1 MKICIQ
7 GLGFV
12 GSAMSVAVGL
22 SKNKLSVKKEIIGIE
37 QPTKEGKK
45 IVESINKGIFPFK
58 TNDKILKK
66 SLKNLWKKKI
76 LKASYLKSHYED
88 ADVIIVSINCDLKRK
103 NNKIKINLDSFKEAI
118 KQFAVRI
125 KEGTLIIIES
135 TIPPGTCKEIIYP
148 LICNS
153 FIKRNLDQKKIY
165 LAHSYERVMPGKFY
179 LNSITNNWRVYS
191 GINDVSAKKCKN
203 FFEKII
209 NTKKYPLYELKNT
222 THSEFGKLLEN
233 SYRAVN
239 IALIDEWSVLANKLK
254 LDLFS
259 IINSIKAR
267 PTHKN
272 LMNPGFGV
280 GGYCLTKDPLIGN
293 VGAKQIYGINQKLP
307 LSNLAVKINN
317 NMPQRTIEKLKNY
330 FNNNL
335 KNKKI
340 LLLGVSYKEDVADTR
355 FSPSN
360 FFYKKMTS
368 YGAKITPHDPLVKFW
383 IEIKK
388 KISNKIPD
396 LSIFDAII
404 FSVKHKE
411 YKKIIFRKI
420 KRNKNFLIVDANN
433 VLTEKQTKDIKSKKF
448 NFISIGRS

>member
-12 GSAMSVAVGL
+12 GSAMSVAASL
-22 SKNKLSVKKEIIGIE
+22 SKNKVVGIE
-37 QPTKEGKK
+37 QPTQEGKK
-45 IVESINKGIFPFK
+45 IIESINKGIFPFK
-58 TNDKILKK
+58 TNDKALKK
-66 SLKNLWKKKI
+66 NLKILSKKNF

-88 ADVIIVSINCDLKRK
+88 ADVVIVSINCDLKKK
-103 NNKIKINLDSFKEAI
+103 NNKQKINLDIFKKAI

-125 KEGTLIIIES
+125 KEETLVIIES
-135 TIPPGTCKEIIYP
+135 TVPPGTCKEIIYP
-148 LICNS
+148 LIYNS
-153 FIKRNLDQKKIY
+153 FIKRKLDPERFY

-179 LNSITNNWRVYS
+179 LNSIINNWRVYS
-191 GINDVSAKKCKN
+191 GINNISAKKCKN
-203 FFEKII
+203 FFKKII
-209 NTKKYPLYELKNT
+209 NTKKYPLYQLKNT

-239 IALIDEWSVLANKLK
+239 IALIDEWSVLADKLK

-259 IINSIKAR
+259 IINSIKVR

-293 VGAKQIYGINQKLP
+293 IGAKQIYGINQKLP

-317 NMPQRTIEKLKNY
+317 NMPQRTIEKLKNH
-330 FNNNL
+330 FNKNL

-340 LLLGVSYKEDVADTR
+340 LLLGVSYKEDVADSR

-360 FFYKKMTS
+360 FFYKKMIS
-368 YGAKITPHDPLVKFW
+368 FGVKITPHDPLVKYW
-383 IEIKK
+383 IEFKK

-396 LSIFDAII
+396 LSKFDAII
-404 FSVKHKE
+404 FTVKHKE
-411 YKKIIFRKI
+411 YKKIKFKKI
-420 KRNKNFLIVDANN
+420 KKNKNFLIVDANN
-433 VLTEKQTKDIKSKKF
+433 VLSEKQTKDIKSKKF

>member
-12 GSAMSVAVGL
+12 GSAMSVAASL
-22 SKNKLSVKKEIIGIE
+22 SKNKVVGIE
-37 QPTKEGKK
+37 QPTQEGKK
-45 IVESINKGIFPFK
+45 IIESINKGIFPFK
-58 TNDKILKK
+58 TNDKALKK
-66 SLKNLWKKKI
+66 NLKILSKKNL
-76 LKASYLKSHYED
+76 LKASHLDSHYED

-103 NNKIKINLDSFKEAI
+103 NNKQKINLDSFKKAI
-118 KQFAVRI
+118 KQFAVKI
-125 KEGTLIIIES
+125 KEETLVIIES
-135 TIPPGTCKEIIYP
+135 TVPPGTCKEIIYP
-148 LICNS
+148 LIYNS
-153 FIKRNLDQKKIY
+153 FIKRKLDPEKFY

-179 LNSITNNWRVYS
+179 LNSIINNWRVYS
-191 GINDVSAKKCKN
+191 GINNISAKKCKN
-203 FFEKII
+203 FFKKII
-209 NTKKYPLYELKNT
+209 NTKKYPLYQLKNT

-239 IALIDEWSVLANKLK
+239 IALIDEWSVLADKLK

-259 IINSIKAR
+259 IINSIKVR

-293 VGAKQIYGINQKLP
+293 IGAKQIYGINQKLP

-317 NMPQRTIEKLKNY
+317 NMPQRTIEKLKNH

-340 LLLGVSYKEDVADTR
+340 LLLGVSYKEDVADSR

-360 FFYKKMTS
+360 FFYKKMIS
-368 YGAKITPHDPLVKFW
+368 FGGKITPHDPLVKYW
-383 IEIKK
+383 IEFKK
-388 KISNKIPD
+388 KISNKIPE
-396 LSIFDAII
+396 LSKFDAII

-411 YKKIIFRKI
+411 YKKIKFKKI
-420 KRNKNFLIVDANN
+420 KKNKNFLVVDANN
-433 VLTEKQTKDIKSKKF
+433 VLSKKQTKDIRSKKF

>member
-12 GSAMSVAVGL
+12 GSAMSVAASS
-22 SKNKLSVKKEIIGIE
+22 SKNKVVGIE
-37 QPTKEGKK
+37 QPTQEGKK
-45 IVESINKGIFPFK
+45 IIDSINKGIFPFK
-58 TNDKILKK
+58 TNDKALKK
-66 SLKNLWKKKI
+66 NLKILSKKNF

-88 ADVIIVSINCDLKRK
+88 ADVVIVSINCDLKKK
-103 NNKIKINLDSFKEAI
+103 NNKQKINLDIFKKAI

-125 KEGTLIIIES
+125 KEETLVIIES
-135 TIPPGTCKEIIYP
+135 TVPPGTCKEIIYP
-148 LICNS
+148 LIYNS
-153 FIKRNLDQKKIY
+153 FIKRKLDPKKFY

-179 LNSITNNWRVYS
+179 LSSITNNWRVYS
-191 GINDVSAKKCKN
+191 GINNVSAKKCRN
-203 FFEKII
+203 FFKKII
-209 NTKKYPLYELKNT
+209 NTKKYPLYQLKNT

-239 IALIDEWSVLANKLK
+239 IALIDEWSVLADKLK

-259 IINSIKAR
+259 IINSIKVR

-280 GGYCLTKDPLIGN
+280 GGYCLTKDPLIGSIG
-293 VGAKQIYGINQKLP
+293 VKQIYGINQKLP
-307 LSNLAVKINN
+307 LSNLSVKINN

-330 FNNNL
+330 FKGNL

-340 LLLGVSYKEDVADTR
+340 LLLGISYKEDVADTR

-360 FFYKKMTS
+360 FFYKKITS
-368 YGAKITPHDPLVKFW
+368 YGAKIIPHDPLVNFW
-383 IEIKK
+383 TEIKK
-388 KISNKIPD
+388 KILNKIPD
-396 LSIFDAII
+396 LSKFDAII

-411 YKKIIFRKI
+411 YKKIIFKKI
-420 KRNKNFLIVDANN
+420 KKNKNFLIVDANN
-433 VLTEKQTKDIKSKKF
+433 VLSEKQTKDIKSKKF
-448 NFISIGRS
+448 SFISIGRS

>member
-12 GSAMSVAVGL
+12 GSAMSVAASL
-22 SKNKLSVKKEIIGIE
+22 SKNKVVGIE
-37 QPTKEGKK
+37 QPTQEGKK
-45 IVESINKGIFPFK
+45 IIESINKGIFPFK
-58 TNDKILKK
+58 TNDKALKK
-66 SLKNLWKKKI
+66 NLKILSKKNF

-88 ADVIIVSINCDLKRK
+88 ADVVIVSINCDLKKK
-103 NNKIKINLDSFKEAI
+103 NNKQKINLDIFKKAI

-125 KEGTLIIIES
+125 KEETLVIIES
-135 TIPPGTCKEIIYP
+135 TVPPGTCKEIIYP
-148 LICNS
+148 LIYNS
-153 FIKRNLDQKKIY
+153 FIKRKLDPEKFY

-179 LNSITNNWRVYS
+179 LNSIINNWRVYS
-191 GINDVSAKKCKN
+191 GINNISAKKCKN
-203 FFEKII
+203 FFKKII
-209 NTKKYPLYELKNT
+209 NTKKYPLYQLKNT

-239 IALIDEWSVLANKLK
+239 IALIDEWSVLADKLK

-259 IINSIKAR
+259 IINSIKVR

-293 VGAKQIYGINQKLP
+293 IGAKQIYGINQKLP

-317 NMPQRTIEKLKNY
+317 NMPKRTIEKLKNH
-330 FNNNL
+330 FNKNL

-340 LLLGVSYKEDVADTR
+340 LLLGVSYKEDVADSR

-360 FFYKKMTS
+360 FFYKKMIS
-368 YGAKITPHDPLVKFW
+368 FGVKITPHDPLVKYW
-383 IEIKK
+383 IEFKK

-396 LSIFDAII
+396 LSKFDAII

-411 YKKIIFRKI
+411 YKKIKFKKI
-420 KRNKNFLIVDANN
+420 KKNKNFLIVDANN
-433 VLTEKQTKDIKSKKF
+433 VLSEKQTKDIRSKKF